1 MTNRKKRRRSH
12 SSSFLIPALAI
23 VVVSM
28 AAAWAGVVYWD
39 KQEESNSAGAENTE
53 QQVSQEESET
63 PDTEAEKTVLEK
75 ENVPEEDSNGDEENE
90 EDTSSEEPEEVPEV
104 FDAGVPECEEID
116 PAYFSDAV
124 FVGDSLTQGIQL
136 YKIIDT
142 TVLANK
148 GINLQSIYKT
158 DKIRVSEGYTGVL
171 PELERI
177 QPSKIYVQLGM
188 NDIAWRTKGDFIK
201 LYGELIDEIR
211 TTVPDATI
219 YIQSVF
225 PVTGWYSDKDN
236 GIDNAKIV
244 EYNKSLFELAEE
256 KECYFLNVHSALIDE
271 NGVLPD
277 SASPDGIHLQADY
290 YQRWFTYLK
299 THVI

>member
-1 MTNRKKRRRSH
+1 MANRKKRRRSR
-12 SSSFLIPALAI
+12 SSSFLIPTLAI
-23 VVVSM
+23 VVVSL
-28 AAAWAGVVYWD
+28 AAALAAVVYWD
-39 KQEESNSAGAENTE
+39 KQEEISSGETEPVE
-53 QQVSQEESET
+53 QQVSQEEGET
-63 PDTEAEKTVLEK
+63 PDSETEKAVLSK
-75 ENVPEEDSNGDEENE
+75 EEVPIEETNENE
-90 EDTSSEEPEEVPEV
+90 EKIGNEEAEEIPEV
-104 FDAGVPECEEID
+104 FEAGVPEGEEVD

-177 QPSKIYVQLGM
+177 QPNKIYVQLGM

-211 TTVPDATI
+211 TTVPDSII

-225 PVTGWYSDKDN
+225 PVTGWYSEKDN
-236 GIDNAKIV
+236 GIDNAKII

-299 THVI
+299 THVV